1 MVEPEKQSVTF
12 YLQNPNIH
20 VHVKG
25 NVCKYATVCKQSLK
39 ALLVALEFYLP
50 IFCLLPVCERA
61 SALLQL
67 NV

>member
-50 IFCLLPVCERA
+50 IFFRLPVCERA

>member
-1 MVEPEKQSVTF
+1 MTF

-25 NVCKYATVCKQSLK
+25 NMCKYATVCKQSLK
-39 ALLVALEFYLP
+39 ALLVALEL
-50 IFCLLPVCERA
+50 FCECAL
-61 SALLQL
+61 ALLQL